1 MKARTVAKN
10 TAISLILLAAAAV
23 LSLFL
28 RHFDVE
34 EHITT
39 VFVFAVFL
47 ISLITKG
54 YAYGLAS
61 AAVATLAI
69 NYIFTYPYF
78 AFDFITPVNLV
89 SALVMAVLSLLTG
102 ALTTKLKRHLSA
114 KEEAQRERLRAN
126 LLRAVS
132 HDLRTPLTAIS
143 LSASTLLSGGDRLGA
158 TQRDTMLRGI
168 KDDSESLIRMV
179 ENLLSVTRLDN
190 GEVTLEKSSVIV
202 DELVDSAVTKFLM
215 HHPEAN
221 PTVELGDEPLSVSA
235 DSLLIEQVIINL
247 LENALFHA
255 KSMTQLTLRV
265 FPLNRHVVFEVAD
278 NGCGI
283 PEDMLRH
290 LFSGTVALHRSSPDS
305 SVRSAG
311 IGLTVCASIIR
322 AHGGEISA
330 ENRKTGGALFKFTL
344 DREDTPDG
352 E

>member
-1 MKARTVAKN
+1 M
-10 TAISLILLAAAAV
+10 
-23 LSLFL
+23 L
-28 RHFDVE
+28 RNLDVE

-54 YAYGLAS
+54 YVYGLVS
-61 AAVATLAI
+61 AGVATLLI
-69 NYIFTYPYF
+69 NYIFTYPYL

-89 SALVMAVLSLLTG
+89 SAVVMAVLSLLTG

-114 KEEAQRERLRAN
+114 KEEAERERLRAN

-143 LSASTLLSGGDRLGA
+143 VAASALISGDEKLSG
-158 TQRDTMLRGI
+158 TQRKTMLANI

-179 ENLLSVTRLDN
+179 ENLLSVTRIDN
-190 GEVTLEKSSVIV
+190 GEVKLTKDSVIV
-202 DELVDSAVTKFLM
+202 DELVDSAMTKFLM
-215 HHPEAN
+215 RHPNAN
-221 PTVELGDEPLSVSA
+221 PTVELEDEPLSVSV
-235 DSLLIEQVIINL
+235 DSMLIEQVIINL

-255 KSMTQLTLRV
+255 KSMTLLTLRV
-265 FPLNRHVVFEVAD
+265 FSLNGRVVFEVAD

-283 PEDMLRH
+283 PEDMLKQ
-290 LFSGTVALHRSSPDS
+290 LFSGGVMHRDSPDS

-322 AHGGEISA
+322 AHGGEITA
-330 ENRKTGGALFKFTL
+330 ENRRTGGALFRFIL

>member
-1 MKARTVAKN
+1 MKARSIAKN
-10 TAISLILLAAAAV
+10 TMISLLFLASATVAGILLRR
-23 LSLFL
+23 L
-28 RHFDVE
+28 DVE

-54 YAYGLAS
+54 YVYGLVS
-61 AAVATLAI
+61 AGVATLLI
-69 NYIFTYPYF
+69 NYIFTYPYL

-89 SALVMAVLSLLTG
+89 SAVVMAVLSLLTG

-114 KEEAQRERLRAN
+114 KEEAERERLRAN

-143 LSASTLLSGGDRLGA
+143 VAASALLSGDEKLSGA
-158 TQRDTMLRGI
+158 QKKTMLENI

-179 ENLLSVTRLDN
+179 ENLLSVTRIDN
-190 GEVTLEKSSVIV
+190 GEVKLTKDSVIV
-202 DELVDSAVTKFLM
+202 DELVDSAMTKFLM
-215 HHPEAN
+215 RHPNAN
-221 PTVELGDEPLSVSA
+221 PTVELEDEPLSVSV
-235 DSLLIEQVIINL
+235 DSMLIEQVIINL

-255 KSMTQLTLRV
+255 KSMTSLTLRV
-265 FPLNRHVVFEVAD
+265 FSLNDRVVFEVAD

-283 PEDMLRH
+283 PEDMLKQ
-290 LFSGTVALHRSSPDS
+290 LFSGGVMHRDSPDS

-322 AHGGEISA
+322 AHGGEITA
-330 ENRKTGGALFKFTL
+330 ENRRTGGALFRFIL